1 MEGFPEYCF
10 VETRSLCVSLIC
22 GDSLHSPWSARV
34 PPEKRSLTRVE
45 WMKQVCRGCAKIF
58 VGRKSLLVHEILSL
72 IQVSQ

>member
-34 PPEKRSLTRVE
+34 PPEGRSLLSFFSSVE
-45 WMKQVCRGCAKIF
+45 
-58 VGRKSLLVHEILSL
+58 LTLIL
-72 IQVSQ
+72 